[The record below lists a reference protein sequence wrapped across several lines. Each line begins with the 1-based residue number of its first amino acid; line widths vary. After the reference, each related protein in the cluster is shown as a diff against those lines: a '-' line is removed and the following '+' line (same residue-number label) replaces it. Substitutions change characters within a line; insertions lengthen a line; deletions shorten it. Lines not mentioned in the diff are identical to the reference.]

1 MKRGIIQVTE
11 MIVKIII
18 SRIFLFDKETK
29 KSPFF
34 AADSE
39 LVLYVQKS

>member
-18 SRIFLFDKETK
+18 SRIFYLTK
-29 KSPFF
+29 RQRNLRF
-34 AADSE
+34 
-39 LVLYVQKS
+39 LLQTLN